1 MTTNYEQ
8 SKASAENGQYARAQ
22 TNALLA
28 IADRL
33 ENLGGA
39 PAAPAPE
46 VVNDI
51 GANLAD
57 MMGANDDLMRRLE
70 QMTRWR
76 DGQARA
82 AENAEMEAAYLR
94 AGLEKLLESFLSSTL
109 TGIQRRHV
117 QSVLN
122 HTWTPA

>member
-8 SKASAENGQYARAQ
+8 SKAYAENGQYANGQYARAQ
-22 TNALLA
+22 IFALLA

-46 VVNDI
+46 VVNDLENDLVNDLE
-51 GANLAD
+51 ANLAD

-82 AENAEMEAAYLR
+82 AENAENR
-94 AGLEKLLESFLSSTL
+94 AEGFKD
-109 TGIQRRHV
+109 
-117 QSVLN
+117 
-122 HTWTPA
+122 